1 MQNSRFLSFLAINL
15 ICILQTSQQ
24 CAMPY
29 PSHISFAGKFAEA
42 EGSFIK
48 ASRPKEAVLMYVHCQ
63 DWDSAQR
70 IAEAHDPASVPDVLV
85 GQVKTTVY
93 ASLFV

>member
-1 MQNSRFLSFLAINL
+1 MCHLYS
-15 ICILQTSQQ
+15 
-24 CAMPY
+24 
-29 PSHISFAGKFAEA
+29 PSHIRSHFAGKFAEA
-42 EGSFIK
+42 EASFIK

-93 ASLFV
+93 ASMTHCLFKTDSEA

>member
-1 MQNSRFLSFLAINL
+1 MI
-15 ICILQTSQQ
+15 T
-24 CAMPY
+24 
-29 PSHISFAGKFAEA
+29 GKFAEA
-42 EGSFIK
+42 EASFIK

-85 GQVKTTVY
+85 GQVKSHILHLAVCFHFS
-93 ASLFV
+93 AA